1 MNLGEQLA
9 LIERAMQ
16 ALIRDWERFFA
27 GDLRVPPH
35 DDSDRLGRRLRL
47 LAEDSGGSRVD
58 RFRLEQLQHRF
69 QTYLQ
74 NWERMLRDREEGG
87 RGRAGAVARTPA
99 AEVAPVPANAA
110 APGAVDAQGAATLYD
125 RFVAA
130 KRALGLAV
138 GVDREAFEAQLD
150 AQRDRLRPKLGDD
163 VSFEVLVEDG
173 KVRLAARARRA
184 RSGRE

>member
-9 LIERAMQ
+9 MVERAMQ
-16 ALIRDWERFFA
+16 VLTRDWERFFA

-35 DDSDRLGRRLRL
+35 DDGDRLGRRLRL
-47 LAEDSGGSRVD
+47 LAENSGGSRVE

-74 NWERMLRDREEGG
+74 NWERMLRDREEG
-87 RGRAGAVARTPA
+87 RARAGAAARLPGAAVATA
-99 AEVAPVPANAA
+99 PANAG
-110 APGAVDAQGAATLYD
+110 APGSVDAQGTPTLYD
-125 RFVAA
+125 HYVAA
-130 KRALGLAV
+130 KQALGLAV
-138 GVDREAFEAQLD
+138 GVDREAFEAQLQ

-173 KVRLAARARRA
+173 KVRLAARANRA

>member
-1 MNLGEQLA
+1 MNLGEQLTMV
-9 LIERAMQ
+9 ERAMQ
-16 ALIRDWERFFA
+16 TLTRDWERFFA

-35 DDSDRLGRRLRL
+35 DDGDRLGRRLRL
-47 LAEDSGGSRVD
+47 LAENSGGSRVE

-74 NWERMLRDREEGG
+74 NWERMLREREEG
-87 RGRAGAVARTPA
+87 RARTGAGSRVPA
-99 AEVAPVPANAA
+99 AEGARPAANGG
-110 APGAVDAQGAATLYD
+110 APGAVDAQGTLTLYD
-125 RFVAA
+125 RYVAA

-138 GVDREAFEAQLD
+138 GVDREAFEAQLQ

-163 VSFEVLVEDG
+163 MSFEVLVEDG
-173 KVRLAARARRA
+173 KVRLAARANRA

>member
-74 NWERMLRDREEGG
+74 NWERMLRDREEG
-87 RGRAGAVARTPA
+87 RARTGAAARTPA
-99 AEVAPVPANAA
+99 AEVAAAPANAA
-110 APGAVDAQGAATLYD
+110 APGAVN
-125 RFVAA
+125 
-130 KRALGLAV
+130 
-138 GVDREAFEAQLD
+138 
-150 AQRDRLRPKLGDD
+150 
-163 VSFEVLVEDG
+163 
-173 KVRLAARARRA
+173 
-184 RSGRE
+184 

>member
-9 LIERAMQ
+9 MVERAMQ
-16 ALIRDWERFFA
+16 ALTRDWERFFA

-35 DDSDRLGRRLRL
+35 DDGDRLGRRLRL
-47 LAEDSGGSRVD
+47 LAESSAGSRVE

-74 NWERMLRDREEGG
+74 NWERMLRDREEG
-87 RGRAGAVARTPA
+87 RARTGAGSRVPA
-99 AEVAPVPANAA
+99 AEGAKPAANAGT
-110 APGAVDAQGAATLYD
+110 PGAVDAQGAPTLYD
-125 RFVAA
+125 RYVAA

-138 GVDREAFEAQLD
+138 GVDREAFDAQLQ

-173 KVRLAARARRA
+173 KVRLAARANRA

>member
-9 LIERAMQ
+9 LIDRAMQ

-47 LAEDSGGSRVD
+47 LAESSGGSRVD

-74 NWERMLRDREEGG
+74 NWERMLRDREEG
-87 RGRAGAVARTPA
+87 RGRTGAAARATG
-99 AEVAPVPANAA
+99 AEAAPVPPNAA
-110 APGAVDAQGAATLYD
+110 ASGAVDAQGTPTLYD
-125 RFVAA
+125 RYVAA
-130 KRALGLAV
+130 KRSLGLAV
-138 GVDREAFEAQLD
+138 GVDREGFEAQLD
-150 AQRDRLRPKLGDD
+150 AQRERLRPKLGDD

-173 KVRLAARARRA
+173 KVRLAARGTRA

>member
-9 LIERAMQ
+9 LVERAMQ

-47 LAEDSGGSRVD
+47 LAEDSGGSRVE

-74 NWERMLRDREEGG
+74 NWERMLRDREEG
-87 RGRAGAVARTPA
+87 RARAGAVARAPGAEA
-99 AEVAPVPANAA
+99 AARPPNAG
-110 APGAVDAQGAATLYD
+110 APGAVDAGGTPSLYD
-125 RFVAA
+125 RYVAA

-138 GVDREAFEAQLD
+138 GVDREGFEAQLQ

-173 KVRLAARARRA
+173 KVRLAARANRA
-184 RSGRE
+184 PSGRE

>member
-9 LIERAMQ
+9 LVERAMQ
-16 ALIRDWERFFA
+16 ALTRDWERFFA

-35 DDSDRLGRRLRL
+35 DDGDRLGRRLRL
-47 LAEDSGGSRVD
+47 LAENSAGSRVE

-74 NWERMLRDREEGG
+74 NWERMLRDREEG
-87 RGRAGAVARTPA
+87 RARTGAGSRVAAAEGAKPA
-99 AEVAPVPANAA
+99 ANAGT
-110 APGAVDAQGAATLYD
+110 PGAVDAQGAATLYD
-125 RFVAA
+125 QFVAA

-173 KVRLAARARRA
+173 KVRLAARAKRA